1 MTPRSSLRSCV
12 KKLKKK
18 REDVS
23 YIIALSTLVIH
34 SLFSENGIK
43 LLGWNVASRGSIA
56 VIYKRPMQSA
66 ICRYSSIPRI
76 TKRLPPRNRMKNRYD
91 SSQIIDKATTI
102 RSSLVIL
109 NVLSTFLNRNIIVKK
124 IVFLKNYAIMYYR
137 IDLLI
142 SL

>member
-23 YIIALSTLVIH
+23 YIIALSTFVIH

-56 VIYKRPMQSA
+56 VIYKRPMQRA
-66 ICRYSSIPRI
+66 ICRYSSIPSI
-76 TKRLPPRNRMKNRYD
+76 TKRLSPRNKMKNRYD

-124 IVFLKNYAIMYYR
+124 IVFLKNYAIVYYR